1 MNPKPFCANDKRLL
15 VLVVQYR
22 VCVCARTHVRVP
34 ARTCMCVC
42 DVQNLGVKKL
52 NQRNTGVNPDA
63 FLVHNS

>member
-15 VLVVQYR
+15 VLVVQYHVC
-22 VCVCARTHVRVP
+22 VCVCAHMRVP

-52 NQRNTGVNPDA
+52 NQRNTGVNPDV

>member
-1 MNPKPFCANDKRLL
+1 MC
-15 VLVVQYR
+15 VC
-22 VCVCARTHVRVP
+22 VCVCAHVRVP

>member
-22 VCVCARTHVRVP
+22 VCVCARACARAHMHV
-34 ARTCMCVC
+34 CVC